1 MTTSSRAHAEAAQDY
16 DYEELVSIGA
26 EAAGQARTFLVAL
39 REVAF
44 GQAPQAA
51 LPLTLLAVSQVQL
64 AGAKLGAMVDVVP
77 AEQFE
82 PDDGPD
88 PDLDAI
94 REGLQTLFSGVDDYS
109 EVADP
114 VLAYEVVQGSLA
126 NDLAS
131 IAQDLAHG
139 LRHWEAGSKT
149 EALWWWQFS
158 YLSNWGER
166 CAAALRVLLTLL
178 AHVRLDVD
186 DETAMEAEL
195 AALHAEPQGD

>member
-1 MTTSSRAHAEAAQDY
+1 MTTGSQADQQETMDEQELAA
-16 DYEELVSIGA
+16 IGVDT
-26 EAAGQARTFLVAL
+26 AGQVGTFLVAI

-51 LPLTLLAVSQVQL
+51 LPLTLLAVAQVQL

-77 AEQFE
+77 AERFE

-88 PDLDAI
+88 PDLDVL
-94 REGLQTLFSGVDDYS
+94 REKLQSLFTGVDDYT

-114 VLAYEVVQGSLA
+114 ILADEVVQGSLA
-126 NDLAS
+126 NDLAA
-131 IAQDLAHG
+131 ITADLAHG
-139 LRHWEAGSKT
+139 LRHWEAGSQT

-186 DETAMEAEL
+186 EETAKQAEL
-195 AALHAEPQGD
+195 AALTAEPTS